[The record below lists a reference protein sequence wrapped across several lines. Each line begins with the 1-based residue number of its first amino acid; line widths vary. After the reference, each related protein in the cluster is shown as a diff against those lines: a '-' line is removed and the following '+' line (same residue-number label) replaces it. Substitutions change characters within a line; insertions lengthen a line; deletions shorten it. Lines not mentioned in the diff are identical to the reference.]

1 MKILLRRDVLDA
13 ALCDK
18 YCQRLAAGWGFS
30 LDTPDSS
37 TNKYDHHDIT
47 EILLN
52 VSLSTITLI
61 QVLTVCSL
69 APWEQFLLAISW
81 RDHATF
87 LSEMIAISVLI

>member
-1 MKILLRRDVLDA
+1 VQIPLRRDVLDA

-18 YCQRLAAGWGFS
+18 YCQRFASGWWFS
-30 LDTPDSS
+30 LGTPVSS
-37 TNKYDHHDIT
+37 TNKYDHHNIT

-69 APWEQFLLAISW
+69 EPWEQFLLAISW

-87 LSEMIAISVLI
+87 VSEMIAISVLI